1 MARVA
6 VDIGFHGRMLDVWA
20 ALAARGSLT
29 RRGKQPNEM
38 DLNNQLNLA
47 RSAARE
53 AGALLAG
60 LAAGT
65 KTILSAEGRDIKLQ
79 ADRDAEALILARLQ
93 GGSPHAVLAEESGE
107 HGAPSD
113 GAFWVVDP
121 LDGTMNFA
129 RALPLCCVSIALMQ
143 GERPLL
149 GVIYD
154 FNSDELFSGAVG
166 LGAWLN
172 DTPMSVST
180 LTDPARGVLATGFPL
195 NCSLESASLAPFI
208 LSLQSFKKVRML
220 GTAALMMAWLAA
232 GRLDAYAERDVMLWD
247 VAAGLALIEAAG
259 GWIEIGPSSR
269 LKWARCIRAA
279 ATPQIWQA
287 VDART
292 AV

>member
-1 MARVA
+1 MA
-6 VDIGFHGRMLDVWA
+6 
-20 ALAARGSLT
+20 
-29 RRGKQPNEM
+29 M
-38 DLNNQLNLA
+38 DLTEELRLA
-47 RSAARE
+47 SAAARE
-53 AGALLAG
+53 AGELLRT
-60 LAAGT
+60 LASGSLT
-65 KTILSAEGRDIKLQ
+65 VLSSVGRDIKMQ
-79 ADRDAEALILARLQ
+79 ADRDAEALILARLTN
-93 GGSPHAVLAEESGE
+93 GSSYPALAEESGE

-113 GAFWVVDP
+113 GRFWVIDP

-129 RALPLCCVSIALMQ
+129 RALPLCCVSIALME
-143 GERPLL
+143 GDRPLV

-154 FNSDELFSGAVG
+154 FNRDELFAGAVG
-166 LGAWLN
+166 TGAWLN
-172 DTPMSVST
+172 GLPMSVSD
-180 LTDPARGVLATGFPL
+180 LTDPSRGVLATGFPL

-259 GWIEIGPSSR
+259 GWIEIGPSTR

-279 ATPQIWQA
+279 ATAEIWKT

-292 AV
+292 AE